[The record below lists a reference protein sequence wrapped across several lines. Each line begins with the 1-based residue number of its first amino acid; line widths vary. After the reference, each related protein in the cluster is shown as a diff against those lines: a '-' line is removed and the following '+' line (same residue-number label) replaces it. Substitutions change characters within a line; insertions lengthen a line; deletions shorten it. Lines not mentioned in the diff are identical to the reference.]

1 VERQI
6 GAAGRCNRFGS
17 GNAESSDG
25 APKMCVV
32 STLRSG
38 PMPEQIYV
46 FDAELVDFTDVR
58 RTIAIRRDQTLDDLH
73 QTLRAAFAWDDEHL
87 YSFWL
92 KGGFWARNGS
102 EYTHP
107 LHAAHCNLLTAAA
120 TSPAPKSAD
129 VRLGRLKLRSGQ
141 RVAYVHDFGDEWRV
155 ALKLRQITAD
165 DGGAYPRL
173 LDQVGDAPPQYPAY
187 DEDETPRD
195 RTADRASHEPIVA
208 VAGDRMARDRH
219 A

>member
-1 VERQI
+1 
-6 GAAGRCNRFGS
+6 
-17 GNAESSDG
+17 
-25 APKMCVV
+25 
-32 STLRSG
+32 
-38 PMPEQIYV
+38 MPEQIYV

-73 QTLRAAFAWDDEHL
+73 HTLRAAFAWDDEHL

-107 LHAAHCNLLTAAA
+107 LHAAHSNLLTAVA

-129 VRLGRLKLRSGQ
+129 VRLGRLKLRRGQ

-173 LDQVGDAPPQYPAY
+173 LDQVGDAPPQYRDF
-187 DEDETPRD
+187 DEDD
-195 RTADRASHEPIVA
+195 DAA
-208 VAGDRMARDRH
+208 
-219 A
+219 